1 MLLSKI
7 LDRLEALYGPP
18 RPPSITDPFEMI
30 LYENVAY
37 LVSDERRDTAFQ
49 ALRDRV
55 GLTASRI
62 LSASPKALL
71 LVAELGGMLPEQRV
85 TKLLR
90 SAQIAQERFQGDMRT
105 VLKMPVLQAKKSL
118 KLFPGIGEP
127 GAEKILLFSGAR
139 PVLALESNGLRTLI
153 RLGYGAEQKSY
164 AATYRSV
171 LEAVKDQIQQDC
183 GWLIRAHQL
192 LRRHGQELCKRSQP
206 LCGSCPLTSGCRFY
220 KQARSGRPASLP
232 AGYTSSA

>member
-7 LDRLEALYGPP
+7 LDRLETLYGPP

-37 LVSDERRDTAFQ
+37 LVSDERRDAAFR
-49 ALRDRV
+49 ALGDRI

-62 LSASPKALL
+62 LSASPKELL
-71 LVAELGGMLPEQRV
+71 YVAKLGGMLPEQRV
-85 TKLLR
+85 AKLLR
-90 SAQIAQERFQGDMRT
+90 CAQIAQERFQGDLQT
-105 VLKMPVLQAKKSL
+105 VLKMPAPQAKKSL
-118 KLFPGIGEP
+118 KLFPGVGEP

-139 PVLALESNGLRTLI
+139 PVLALESNGLRTLL
-153 RLGYGAEQKSY
+153 RLGYGAEQKNY
-164 AATYRSV
+164 AATYRTV
-171 LEAVKDQIQQDC
+171 LEAVTDQIQQDC

-206 LCGSCPLTSGCRFY
+206 ICGSCPLTSGCRFY
-220 KQARSGRPASLP
+220 KQALSGRPTTLP
-232 AGYTSSA
+232 TGYTGSA